1 MVDQLC
7 SRSERQIEQLI
18 QMILLASRIVA
29 QILVESLRALELLG
43 CLESILLK

>member
-43 CLESILLK
+43 RLESILLK